1 MTGKG
6 KKGQNRWGRRHK
18 SGWDK
23 RGEAIITLPDHT
35 SNNFEYGEGFDIWQ
49 DTCVIEPKKRQG

>member
-1 MTGKG
+1 MDGI
-6 KKGQNRWGRRHK
+6 
-18 SGWDK
+18 